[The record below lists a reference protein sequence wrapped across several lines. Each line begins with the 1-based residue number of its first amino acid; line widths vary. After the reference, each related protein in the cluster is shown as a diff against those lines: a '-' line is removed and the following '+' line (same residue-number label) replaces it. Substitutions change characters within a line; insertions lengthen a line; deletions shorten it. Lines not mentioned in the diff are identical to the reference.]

1 MSMKDHVTV
10 VGVLR
15 IGFAVLWL
23 LAAAIVFVAVVGGGL
38 ISGDP
43 EAIRITGIVGTVVA
57 GVLVALSVPGL
68 IAGVGLLRHWS
79 WARWLTLVLA
89 VLDLTMVPIGTLFG
103 IYAIWVLM
111 QDETTELFT
120 TPCC

>member
-10 VGVLR
+10 VGILR
-15 IGFAVLWL
+15 IGFAVLGL
-23 LAAAIVFVAVVGGGL
+23 LAAAIVFVAVVGGGW
-38 ISGDP
+38 ISGDA
-43 EAIRITGIVGTVVA
+43 EAIRITSIVGTVV
-57 GVLVALSVPGL
+57 GGLMLALSVPGL
-68 IAGVGLLRHWS
+68 LAGFGLLRRWS

-89 VLDLTMVPIGTLFG
+89 VLDLALVPIGTVFG

-111 QDETTELFT
+111 QDETVELFS